1 MSQKPE
7 RPNLVQSTLSL
18 VCKYFEKHKFHYNS
32 LRSEQVGNKLIGLSS
47 QKKVFIFR
55 SVNFV
60 TAAAFFS
67 EEGLLN

>member
-32 LRSEQVGNKLIGLSS
+32 LRWEHVGNKLIGLSS

-60 TAAAFFS
+60 TAAVFFQR
-67 EEGLLN
+67 GDF

>member
-7 RPNLVQSTLSL
+7 RPNLVQSALSL
-18 VCKYFEKHKFHYNS
+18 VCKYFEKHKFHNNS